1 MKLKLNNEL
10 PEFNIAV
17 RAVKLMQ
24 ETFKNEYAIDVFFNK
39 HFCNPNRV
47 VNPVDIISENGFDA
61 GVGCFLGMKILNN
74 EGGYSKKELIVTQNC
89 ELCVHPD
96 FQGKGF
102 FHKIIDER
110 ENKDKES
117 QFIFA
122 LPNEKS
128 FPAFMKNGYSNCAD
142 ITRYRKYTN
151 RYVSLIKKVIRKL
164 IGKKPKIN
172 SVIDACN
179 VKELSNYF
187 SNVEYDEINS
197 VGIRFERSEELFRWL
212 FSQKKSEY
220 LLKEYDENKNLIAY
234 VIFRHEY
241 CPLGTVIAVDDWYSK
256 NGNSEYFK
264 RIINKLS
271 RRCDMI
277 EIYTVNEKID
287 GEFMRKAGL
296 TNIKL
301 YEKNFK
307 DRPLVS
313 SPNGK
318 KYSWFERVSIRNI
331 DDDYFFYE

>member
-1 MKLKLNNEL
+1 MKSKLNNEST
-10 PEFNIAV
+10 EFNIAI

-24 ETFKNEYAIDVFFNK
+24 ETFKNEYDQDVFFNK

-47 VNPVDIISENGFDA
+47 VNPVDIITENGFDA
-61 GVGCFLGMKILNN
+61 GVGSFFGMKLLNN
-74 EGGYSKKELIVTQNC
+74 EAEYPKKELIVTQNC

-110 ENKDKES
+110 ENKDKEAL
-117 QFIFA
+117 FIFA

-128 FPAFMKNGYSNCAD
+128 FPAFMKSGYSNCAD

-151 RYVSLIKKVIRKL
+151 RYVSIIKKVIRKL
-164 IGKKPKIN
+164 NGKKAKIN
-172 SVIDACN
+172 SVKGAIN
-179 VKELSNYF
+179 VYGHSNYF
-187 SNVEYDEINS
+187 TDAEYSEINS
-197 VGIRFERSEELFRWL
+197 VGIRFERSEELFKWL
-212 FSQKKSEY
+212 FSQKKSEF
-220 LLKEYDENKNLIAY
+220 LLKEYDENNMLLSY
-234 VIFRHEY
+234 VVFRHEY

-264 RIINKLS
+264 RIIKKLS
-271 RRCDMI
+271 HYCDMI
-277 EIYTVNEKID
+277 EIYTVNEKAD

-296 TNIKL
+296 SNIKI
-301 YEKNFK
+301 YDKRFR

-313 SPNGK
+313 SPRWKN
-318 KYSWFERVSIRNI
+318 YSWFERVSIRNV